1 MSRVVA
7 AVVLAAGIAAGGWF
21 AGNGFYKARAADR
34 YVTVK
39 GMAEQAVE
47 ADIAVWPLTLVSSD
61 NDLAVAHDQLAKSVA
76 ATRRFLSENGIP
88 ADQVSSQG
96 LSVSDTRANRYGS
109 AAPGNRYIINQTLIV
124 RSDAPKTVLAA
135 SANVADLVA
144 AGVVLESGGP
154 YQTAG
159 PSFIFTRL
167 NDLKPDM
174 IAEATA
180 RAREAAA
187 KFAQD
192 SGAKVGHIRRA
203 NQGVFQIL
211 ARDELGAIP
220 EQQQLNKVVRVVS
233 TIEYFLD
240 E

>member
-7 AVVLAAGIAAGGWF
+7 ALVLAAGIAAGGWF
-21 AGNGFYKARAADR
+21 AGQGFYRARASDR

-47 ADIAVWPLTLVSSD
+47 ADVAVWPLTIVSSD
-61 NDLAVAHDQLAKSVA
+61 DNLSVAHDRLAKSVE
-76 ATRRFLSENGIP
+76 ATRSFLAANGIP
-88 ADQVSSQG
+88 DDQVSSQG
-96 LSVSDTRANRYGS
+96 LSVTDTRANRFGS
-109 AAPGNRYIINQTLIV
+109 TSPGNRYIINQTLVV

-135 SANVADLVA
+135 SAKVADLVA

-154 YQTAG
+154 YQTVG

-192 SGAKVGHIRRA
+192 SGATVGGIRRA

-211 ARDELGAIP
+211 ARDQVSTIP
-220 EQQQLNKVVRVVS
+220 EPQQLNKVVRVVS
-233 TIEYFLD
+233 TVEYFL
-240 E
+240 EK